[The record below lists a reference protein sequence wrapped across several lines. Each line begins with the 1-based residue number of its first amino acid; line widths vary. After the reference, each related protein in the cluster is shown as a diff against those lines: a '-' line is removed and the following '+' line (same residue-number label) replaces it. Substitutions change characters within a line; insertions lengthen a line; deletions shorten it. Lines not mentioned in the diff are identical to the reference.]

1 MFVSENVFQFVSRFE
16 LLSSEREA
24 GIKLDCDQIA
34 HSVEKAILRLGNKHD
49 SEGSVPLWVHKY
61 TGKGSRSSSSKN
73 TGEGSRS
80 SSFGKNS
87 LVGVCQAYQTVK
99 FRDCFADNCHFE
111 HKKLSAEDAQEL
123 IQKVQSKGRTGNKE
137 VPVKPDLE
145 KPEKKSTSSGKNLL
159 GLCELPSE
167 TARMARTE
175 LTERELTKDD
185 ISCLADELERR
196 RNG

>member
-1 MFVSENVFQFVSRFE
+1 MDGRQLLLQRAVREKWERCGMRQAIEVAVQLAADGSFPGPGDSRRMGEF
-16 LLSSEREA
+16 LKRCSTALR
-24 GIKLDCDQIA
+24 
-34 HSVEKAILRLGNKHD
+34 AID
-49 SEGSVPLWVHKY
+49 PTAE
-61 TGKGSRSSSSKN
+61 T
-73 TGEGSRS
+73 
-80 SSFGKNS
+80 
-87 LVGVCQAYQTVK
+87 
-99 FRDCFADNCHFE
+99 DI
-111 HKKLSAEDAQEL
+111 KKLSAEDAQEL

-185 ISCLADELERR
+185 ISRLADELERR

>member
-1 MFVSENVFQFVSRFE
+1 MFISENVFQFVSRFE

-24 GIKLDCDQIA
+24 GIKLDCGQIA
-34 HSVEKAILRLGNKHD
+34 HSVEKAILSLGNKHD
-49 SEGSVPLWVHKY
+49 SEGSVPPRVHKY

-123 IQKVQSKGRTGNKE
+123 KVQSKGRAGNK
-137 VPVKPDLE
+137 VPVKPE
-145 KPEKKSTSSGKNLL
+145 NPEKKSTSSGKNLL
-159 GLCELPSE
+159 GVCEQHFES
-167 TARMARTE
+167 AKMARTT

-185 ISCLADELERR
+185 ISRLAGELERHR
-196 RNG
+196 KG